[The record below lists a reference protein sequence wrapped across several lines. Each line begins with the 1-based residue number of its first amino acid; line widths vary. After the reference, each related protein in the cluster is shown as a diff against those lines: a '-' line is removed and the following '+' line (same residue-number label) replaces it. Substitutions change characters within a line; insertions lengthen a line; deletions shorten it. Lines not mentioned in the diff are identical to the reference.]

1 MSRFDRYVLSQLLVV
16 FGFFSLVLVAVYWIN
31 QAVLVFDRLIAD
43 GQSAGAVLAF
53 TALTLPKVIG
63 IVLPM
68 SAFAASVYVTNRL
81 NSESELVVVQATG
94 FSPFR
99 IAVPYLV
106 FGLIVAIM
114 TGALMNVLVPMAE
127 REATRQRADLANN
140 VTARFLSPG
149 EFLQPSKGVT
159 FYIGELTPEGVLQS
173 VFLSDARNPDEQT
186 TYIAREAFLV
196 SDVNGPKLVMVD
208 GIAQILS
215 EPGQRLSITRF
226 DDFSY
231 DIGRLIAAVRPPQPS
246 AGHLSTLALL
256 GVNAQ
261 QAETLNSTT
270 ALLVWDAHRRIAQSL
285 LAIFTTLIGFA
296 TLLLGA
302 FSRFGVW
309 RQIIAAIAL
318 LIVLKM
324 LANVTLSMPRDVQG
338 SWMFNYIIIITSAVV
353 CWSLLKFAARE
364 RKPRRHASGE
374 VAT

>member
-324 LANVTLSMPRDVQG
+324 LDNVTLSMPRDVQG